1 MSTATPPAIRLEDYR
16 VPDYLVETVDLDV
29 RLMPKEAHVRARTA
43 LHPNPDGVAGAPL
56 VLDADELTLLSVA
69 VDGETLLPSQYTLAE
84 NSLTLPAPPSRRFV
98 LDIETRLDPEANTK
112 LSGLYRSNG
121 TYCTQCEAQ
130 GFRRITYFQDR
141 PDVLSVYTTRIEA
154 ERDEAPVLLANGNLV
169 MQGEVEGTTRHFA
182 VWHDPWPKPSY
193 LFALVAG
200 RLGRVAGRFATRSGR
215 DVELGVYVEPGKEGR
230 AGFALEALQ
239 RSMRWDEEA
248 FGCEYDLDVFN
259 IVAVS
264 DFNMGA
270 MENKGLNIFNDKY
283 ILASETTAT
292 DGDYANIDRII
303 AHEYFHNWTGNRIT
317 CRDWF
322 QLSLKEGLTVFRD
335 QEYTADTRSRTVGR
349 IADVRTLR
357 LVQFTEDAGP
367 LAHPVRPAVYHEINN
382 FYTATVYEKGAELIR
397 MLRRIIGAEAFR
409 RGMDL
414 YFARCDGKA
423 VTVEDFLTCFA
434 EVSNRDLANFKH
446 WYEQAGTPVVSV
458 TQRFDEAARSATFTF
473 VQTTPPTPGEDEK
486 RPVEIPI
493 SMGLLS
499 PEGEE
504 LDLICDHPDW
514 SSDGVFTLREASAE
528 ITFRKVAKK
537 PVASLLRGF
546 SAPVRIDCPQSVEEL
561 LLLAGHDRD
570 GFNRWQAIQS
580 FAARMMLAAIREG
593 GGVPPR
599 PFDPR
604 FFAALERLLRQEAD
618 HALVAEALSIPS
630 EQDLAREIA
639 TNVDPDA
646 ILLARQALQRE
657 MGRAL
662 AGSLLQIYEQ
672 LAANGPYSPD
682 ARSAARRGLRNGALA
697 LLVIADPARHAALAR
712 AQFEA
717 ADNMNDRLAALS
729 ALMRAPVTIR
739 QEALA
744 KFERDHGD
752 DPLILDKWFSLQ
764 ARIPEPGTL
773 EEVKRLTHHR
783 AFSFA
788 NPNRVYALLMSF
800 ATGNPSAFNRADGEG
815 YRFIAETAAELDAKN
830 PSVAARLLTAFR
842 IWRSME
848 PGRRLKAE
856 EALRRV
862 AARDKL
868 SPDVGDIL
876 TRSLA

>member
-1 MSTATPPAIRLEDYR
+1 MRPETAPPIRLEDYR
-16 VPDYLVETVDLDV
+16 VPDYLVETLDLDV
-29 RLMPKEAHVRARTA
+29 RLMPKEARIRARTA
-43 LHPNPDGVAGAPL
+43 LRPNPLGVAGAPL
-56 VLDADELTLLSVA
+56 VLDADELALVSIAL
-69 VDGETLLPSQYTLAE
+69 DGRPLEASKYVLADS
-84 NSLTLPAPPSRRFV
+84 SLTLPSPPLQRFV

-112 LSGLYRSNG
+112 LSGLYRSSA

-130 GFRRITYFQDR
+130 GFRRITYSQDR
-141 PDVLSVYTTRIEA
+141 PDVLAIYTTRIEA
-154 ERDEAPVLLANGNLV
+154 ERDEAPVLLANGDLV
-169 MQGEVEGTTRHFA
+169 KQGEVEGTTRHFA

-200 RLGRVAGRFATRSGR
+200 RLGRVAGNFVTRSGR
-215 DVELGVYVEPGKEGR
+215 SVELGVYVEPGKEDR
-230 AGFALEALQ
+230 AGFALDALQ

-248 FGCEYDLDVFN
+248 FGREYDLEVFN

-283 ILASETTAT
+283 ILASEKTAT
-292 DGDYANIDRII
+292 DNDYANIERII

-335 QEYTADTRSRTVGR
+335 QEFTADTRSRTVER

-357 LVQFTEDAGP
+357 LVQFAEDAGP
-367 LAHPVRPAVYHEINN
+367 LAHPVRPALYHEINN
-382 FYTATVYEKGAELIR
+382 FYTSTVYEKGAELIR

-414 YFARCDGKA
+414 YFARCDGQA
-423 VTVEDFLTCFA
+423 VTVEDFLACFA
-434 EVSNRDLANFKH
+434 EAAGRDLTGFKR

-458 TQRFDEAARSATFTF
+458 TQRFDETALSATFTF
-473 VQTTPPTPGEDEK
+473 VQTTPSTPGQDEK

-493 SMGLLS
+493 AMGLLS
-499 PEGEE
+499 PEGGE
-504 LDLICDHPDW
+504 LDLVCDHPDW
-514 SSDGVFTLREASAE
+514 SPHGVFTLKQACAE
-528 ITFRKVAKK
+528 VTFRNVAKK

-546 SAPVRIDCPQSVEEL
+546 SAPVRLDCPQSVEEL

-580 FAARMMLAAIREG
+580 FAARMMLAAVREAAG
-593 GGVPPR
+593 APSR
-599 PFDPR
+599 AFDPR
-604 FFAALERLLRQEAD
+604 FFAALERLLAQGTD
-618 HALVAEALSIPS
+618 HAFMAEALSIPS

-646 ILLARQALQRE
+646 ILRARQALLRE
-657 MGRAL
+657 MGQTLEAT
-662 AGSLLQIYEQ
+662 LLRSYER
-672 LAANGPYSPD
+672 LAARGPYSPD
-682 ARSAARRGLRNGALA
+682 AASAARRSLRNGALA
-697 LLVIADPARHAALAR
+697 LLVVADPPRHAELAR
-712 AQFEA
+712 AQFA
-717 ADNMNDRLAALS
+717 SADNMNDRLAALS
-729 ALMRAPVTIR
+729 ALMRAPLAIR
-739 QEALA
+739 QETLA
-744 KFERDHGD
+744 EFERAHAD

-773 EEVKRLTHHR
+773 EEVKRLTRHR

-800 ATGNPSAFNRADGEG
+800 ATGNPSAFNRPDGAG
-815 YRFIAETAAELDAKN
+815 YDFIAETAADLDPKN
-830 PSVAARLLTAFR
+830 PSVAARLLTSFR
-842 IWRSME
+842 TWRSME

-862 AARDKL
+862 AAREKL
-868 SPDVGDIL
+868 SADVGDIL